1 MNVNVQQIARF
12 QAGGGIWDRPQYHP
26 LGSRGGGGPPCLFA
40 FIKEKE
46 GKKYIKNF
54 LFSNAAL
61 SQKLSLN
68 STLLKG
74 TAQRIFIRCVKEKQ
88 NVIVPE
94 CYLMHILITHVV

>member
-1 MNVNVQQIARF
+1 M
-12 QAGGGIWDRPQYHP
+12 
-26 LGSRGGGGPPCLFA
+26 GGGGPPCLFA

-74 TAQRIFIRCVKEKQ
+74 TAQRICINK
-88 NVIVPE
+88 
-94 CYLMHILITHVV
+94 